1 MTRAEVFAMIFG
13 AIIAA
18 AGWLWIDSE
27 FHRVEG
33 QFCRDAGGVHVKTS
47 SGYECIE
54 VASRLEK

>member
-1 MTRAEVFAMIFG
+1 MIFG